1 MTTIIVGNYEWDDV
15 KATANAGKHG
25 VTFSEAATAL
35 DDAKALDL
43 PENPNPKARENVHTL
58 ARGHDGILF
67 IVWTVGDEQRSRL
80 ISARR
85 ADPAEEEKYVE
96 HVASMV

>member
-1 MTTIIVGNYEWDDV
+1 MTTIIVGDYEWDDD
-15 KATANAGKHG
+15 KATVNAKKHG

-43 PENPNPKARENVHTL
+43 PENPKAPQNVHTL

-67 IVWTVGDEQRSRL
+67 IVWTLGDEQRSRL

-85 ADPAEEEKYVE
+85 ADPAEEEKYVGRG
-96 HVASMV
+96 